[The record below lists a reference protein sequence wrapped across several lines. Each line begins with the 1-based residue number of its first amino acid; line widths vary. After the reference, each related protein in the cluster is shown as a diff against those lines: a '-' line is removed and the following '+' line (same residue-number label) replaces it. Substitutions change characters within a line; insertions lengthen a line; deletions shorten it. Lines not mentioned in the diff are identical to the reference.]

1 MEHVQNNAFAI
12 IEAKLKQCDGFK
24 SVFATAAYIT
34 QRMLDMSQSETWYFS
49 YGSNLS
55 KQQMLRRT
63 GSIPMSH
70 AAFLVNYK
78 LAFRKVLNGK
88 DVYATIV
95 PMPGAIVHGVAYLC
109 GPHAM
114 TQLDLFEGVAENC
127 YRRESV
133 QVTTHSDDIL
143 KCMVYIGEAF
153 SEEDSVSSSSYLN
166 VILTGAK
173 EHQLPP
179 DYIESIRK
187 IAKPIWS

>member
-1 MEHVQNNAFAI
+1 
-12 IEAKLKQCDGFK
+12 
-24 SVFATAAYIT
+24 
-34 QRMLDMSQSETWYFS
+34 
-49 YGSNLS
+49 
-55 KQQMLRRT
+55 
-63 GSIPMSH
+63 MSH

-78 LAFRKVLNGK
+78 LAFRKVLASK

-95 PMPGAIVHGVAYLC
+95 PMPGAIVHGVVYLC

-133 QVTTHSDDIL
+133 QVTTHSNDIL
-143 KCMVYIGEAF
+143 KCLVYIGEAF
-153 SEEDSVSSSSYLN
+153 SEEDFVPSSSYLN
-166 VILTGAK
+166 LILTGAK

-187 IAKPIWS
+187 IANPIGS